1 MEVKTNDARWKNGF
15 TWQDKY
21 AIWNGHRNI
30 K

>member
-21 AIWNGHRNI
+21 VIRTIYRNS